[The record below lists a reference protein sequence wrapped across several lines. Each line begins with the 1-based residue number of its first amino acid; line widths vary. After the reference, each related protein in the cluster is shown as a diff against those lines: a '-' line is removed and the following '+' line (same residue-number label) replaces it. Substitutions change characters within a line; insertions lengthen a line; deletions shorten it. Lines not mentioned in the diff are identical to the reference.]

1 MMVNFMSIVVIISI
15 IEMALIVRIFYV
27 IMWFYI
33 ISSKSKNV
41 NKIYFIILYSVH
53 LFLDY
58 RNY

>member
-1 MMVNFMSIVVIISI
+1 MSIVVIISV
-15 IEMALIVRIFYV
+15 IEMVLIVRIFYV

-53 LFLDY
+53 MLLDY